1 MIQDVLIG
9 NTSKV
14 IHTKVKILGKKDE
27 TLSKSG
33 IGIQM
38 PRNELKKDELKVRVL
53 ELRKKLEREPYS
65 EGIKFLA
72 ESYVN
77 KVLDIIEEYRY

>member
-1 MIQDVLIG
+1 MIQDVSIG

-33 IGIQM
+33 IEIQM

>member
-27 TLSKSG
+27 TLSTSG

>member
-1 MIQDVLIG
+1 
-9 NTSKV
+9 
-14 IHTKVKILGKKDE
+14 
-27 TLSKSG
+27 
-33 IGIQM
+33 M
-38 PRNELKKDELKVRVL
+38 PRNESKKDELKVRVL